1 MSAEH
6 RTDGWEPDLPV
17 SDTILRRFLFNLAAF
32 HEVPAVAAGGRVLR
46 RDDFAAADL
55 GRPAAMHNAATLL
68 RPLPFDRAGETLA
81 AVESFFGGHRHGEV
95 YLWSAWPTPDLRPR
109 GWVLEGHPPL
119 LLRPPSSLPVPQ
131 VPPVPPG
138 LRLERVTEAGGLR
151 DWERVAVD
159 GFPYRELQPYR
170 PGSLLDEP
178 VLADGRLRLWV
189 GYEGDRAVCA
199 GSLFVAA
206 GVACFS
212 LGVTL
217 PEARRRGYWGAM
229 AGVRLLEEP
238 DLPAVGVFS
247 DMSRAPAEAIGF
259 LPITRF
265 TLWHRPRSS
274 GAPRRGAPDPSS
286 ATS

>member
-1 MSAEH
+1 VNAEH
-6 RTDGWEPDLPV
+6 LTDGWEPDLPV
-17 SDTILRRFLFNLAAF
+17 GDTLLRRFLFNLAAF
-32 HEVPAVAAGGRVLR
+32 HEVPARAAEGRVLR
-46 RDDFAAADL
+46 HDELAAVDL

-68 RPLPFDRAGETLA
+68 RPLPFDRPGEVLDQ
-81 AVESFFGGHRHGEV
+81 VEGFFEGHGSGEV

-119 LLRPPSSLPVPQ
+119 LVRPPGAQP

-138 LRLERVTEAGGLR
+138 LRLDQVAGVAALR

-170 PGSLLDEP
+170 PGTLLGEA

-189 GYEGDRAVCA
+189 GYEGDRPVCC
-199 GSLFVAA
+199 GSLFVEA

-217 PEARRRGYWGAM
+217 PEARRRGYWAAM
-229 AGVRLLEEP
+229 AGVRLVDAP
-238 DLPAVGVFS
+238 GLPSVGVFS
-247 DMSRAPAEAIGF
+247 DMSRPSAEAIGF
-259 LPITRF
+259 LPVSRF
-265 TLWHRPRSS
+265 TLWHRPRPS
-274 GAPRRGAPDPSS
+274 GATAS
-286 ATS
+286 

>member
-1 MSAEH
+1 
-6 RTDGWEPDLPV
+6 V
-17 SDTILRRFLFNLAAF
+17 
-32 HEVPAVAAGGRVLR
+32 VR
-46 RDDFAAADL
+46 RDEFAAADL

-68 RPLPFDRAGETLA
+68 RPLPFDRAGEVLDE
-81 AVESFFGGHRHGEV
+81 VEGFFEGGRGEA

-119 LLRPPSSLPVPQ
+119 LLRTPGGGPVPSA
-131 VPPVPPG
+131 PPG
-138 LRLERVTEAGGLR
+138 LRVERVSGAGGLR

-170 PGSLLDEP
+170 PGVLLDER

-189 GYEGDRAVCA
+189 GYEDDRPVCV
-199 GSLFVAA
+199 GSLFVDA
-206 GVACFS
+206 GVASFS

-217 PEARRRGYWGAM
+217 PSARRRGYWAAM
-229 AGVRLLEEP
+229 AGVRLVEAP

-247 DMSRAPAEAIGF
+247 DLSRPSAEALGF

-265 TLWHRPRSS
+265 TLWHRPR
-274 GAPRRGAPDPSS
+274 
-286 ATS
+286 